1 MNTVVL
7 KFFSNLSEIPCTA
20 CMDASPLFDPE
31 YFPVIAATL
40 IGFAGLAAALLV
52 PIWRFLNREQEVAE
66 DWTPEAVEKRLRE
79 LRTEDVDG
87 EAVDNE
93 EARASAPSSDAP
105 SSDAPSSDAPSSD
118 APSDTAAGQGAA
130 GQSTAETSASP
141 SH

>member
-105 SSDAPSSDAPSSD
+105 SDGPSDAPSSDGPSD
-118 APSDTAAGQGAA
+118 AAAGQGAA

>member
-7 KFFSNLSEIPCTA
+7 KSFSNLSEIPCTA

-31 YFPVIAATL
+31 YLPVIAATL

-105 SSDAPSSDAPSSD
+105 SDAPSSDGPSD
-118 APSDTAAGQGAA
+118 AAAGQGAA

>member
-105 SSDAPSSDAPSSD
+105 S
-118 APSDTAAGQGAA
+118 DTAAGQGAA
-130 GQSTAETSASP
+130 GQGAAETSASP

>member
-105 SSDAPSSDAPSSD
+105 SDAPSSDGPSD
-118 APSDTAAGQGAA
+118 AAAGQGAA

>member
-105 SSDAPSSDAPSSD
+105 SSDAPS
-118 APSDTAAGQGAA
+118 DTAAGQGAA